1 MRTRVSSK
9 LFLIGNGESRKGFDL
24 TKLKNH
30 GKIYGCNG
38 LYRDF
43 TPDGLVS
50 VDPGIMHDIYNSG
63 YAFENTVYF
72 RDWSSIPSML
82 YDDIVNTYKQDMKN
96 QYGEEPK
103 IIESEKRDGDEFVI
117 HGSAATW
124 GDKVLK
130 EKREYKGIGSN
141 ILFITWLRK
150 EDKVRAIGD
159 YMNLNNG
166 TTGDMGWSAGPTIL
180 NIACNV
186 EKPTEVYMIGC
197 DLYSNTNKFN
207 NMYKN
212 TLHYEKDD
220 INAVDPVNWV
230 QHYKANFTV
239 YSDTDF
245 YKVNEKP
252 LGTDKV
258 NSELDEW
265 FECINLKYTT
275 ISLINRNILD
285 LALDKRVET

>member
-1 MRTRVSSK
+1 
-9 LFLIGNGESRKGFDL
+9 
-24 TKLKNH
+24 
-30 GKIYGCNG
+30 
-38 LYRDF
+38 
-43 TPDGLVS
+43 
-50 VDPGIMHDIYNSG
+50 
-63 YAFENTVYF
+63 
-72 RDWSSIPSML
+72 
-82 YDDIVNTYKQDMKN
+82 
-96 QYGEEPK
+96 
-103 IIESEKRDGDEFVI
+103 
-117 HGSAATW
+117 
-124 GDKVLK
+124 
-130 EKREYKGIGSN
+130 
-141 ILFITWLRK
+141 
-150 EDKVRAIGD
+150 
-159 YMNLNNG
+159 MNLNNG

-239 YSDTDF
+239 YSDIDF

-275 ISLINRNILD
+275 ISLINKNILD
-285 LALDKRVET
+285 KTLDKRVET